1 MYTALGYDFHIKA
14 IDEIL
19 RVCKEVRIFPLVDLD
34 SNPSGMISDVIEHY
48 RELYDVEIQETD
60 YEFQKG
66 ANRLLVIKR

>member
-1 MYTALGYDFHIKA
+1 MIFISKP

-34 SNPSGMISDVIEHY
+34 SNPSSMISDVIEHY